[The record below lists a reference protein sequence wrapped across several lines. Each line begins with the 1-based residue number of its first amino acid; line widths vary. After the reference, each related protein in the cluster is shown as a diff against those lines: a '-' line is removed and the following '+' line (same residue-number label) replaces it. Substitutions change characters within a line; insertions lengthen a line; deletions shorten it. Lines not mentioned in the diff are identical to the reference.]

1 MYNKTM
7 ARPRKYE
14 KRMSRSLGLRLPD
27 DQYDWLM
34 ERTAEFEGD
43 LSEATRDAI
52 DAARILY
59 GLFSATDPHAELQKL
74 LDDSERQG
82 IREAYFDEFGEYP
95 DE

>member
-1 MYNKTM
+1 
-7 ARPRKYE
+7 
-14 KRMSRSLGLRLPD
+14 MSRSLGLRLPD

-34 ERTAEFEGD
+34 ERTIEFDGD

-59 GLFSATDPHAELQKL
+59 GIFSASDPHAELQKL
-74 LDDSERQG
+74 LDESEHQTA
-82 IREAYFDEFGEYP
+82 REAFFDEFGKYP